1 MNSKA
6 KNMSMVLITDYVHPK
21 LITQLRIMGYEP
33 IYERGYDPK
42 EIGNIIPDLTGVI
55 INSKI
60 RMTADVISKAKQLRF
75 IGRLGS
81 GLEIIDLEAAAA
93 ANIKVINTPSGNCN
107 AVGEHAVGMLLS
119 LANNLIKAHSEVQQ
133 MIWKREENR
142 GIEIS
147 GSKVGIIGFG
157 HTGQAFARRLSGFNP
172 IISYYDPYVTKI
184 AEDVSHHNGVDMS
197 TIFSSDIIS
206 FHVPLT
212 SETKHMLN
220 YNFIDNCKAQPIIIN
235 TSRGKVVD
243 TQALIDG
250 LESKK
255 LSGACLDVFENEKPS
270 SYSKED
276 ISTYNRLFSFNNVV
290 LSPHIAGWTHQS
302 LEKIADVLITKI
314 QSLQKV

>member
-1 MNSKA
+1 MSK
-6 KNMSMVLITDYVHPK
+6 VLITDYVHPK
-21 LITQLRIMGYEP
+21 LITQLRILGYEP
-33 IYERGYDPK
+33 IYERGFEPQ
-42 EIGNIIPDLTGVI
+42 EIGKIIPDLTGVV

-60 RMTADVISKAKQLRF
+60 KMTADVISKARQLRF

-81 GLEIIDLEAAAA
+81 GLEIIDLEAAMR
-93 ANIKVINTPSGNCN
+93 ANIQVINTPSGNCN

-119 LANNLIKAHSEVQQ
+119 LANNLVKAHSEVKQ

-184 AEDVSHHNGVDMS
+184 ADDVSHHSRVDIS
-197 TIFSSDIIS
+197 TIFSCDIIS

-212 SETKHMLN
+212 EETKHMLN
-220 YNFIDNCKAQPIIIN
+220 HNFIDNCKSQPIIIN
-235 TSRGKVVD
+235 TSRGKVVN
-243 TQALIDG
+243 TQALNDG

-276 ISTYNRLFSFNNVV
+276 NLTYKQLFSYRNVV
-290 LSPHIAGWTHQS
+290 LSPHIAGWTYQS
-302 LEKIADVLITKI
+302 LEKIADVLLTKI
-314 QSLQKV
+314 KSLQKS